1 MVLLDR
7 FVPAGLATIAEIAE
21 QTEAGPFDGLWLT
34 ENRHDALL
42 SLAIAAERTSRISIG
57 SGVAIA
63 FARTPMTVASAA
75 WELHNFSGG
84 RFILGLGSQVKA
96 HVVNRFG
103 MPFSEPAARM
113 REFVDA
119 VREIWRCWATGDRLR
134 FEGRFYRHT
143 LMTENFVPAGTLPP
157 PPIFLAAVGP
167 LMTKVTGAVA
177 DGLLAH
183 PFLTA
188 SYARECLLPGLAA
201 GAAEAGRPASSIVTS
216 GSVFVATGRDAA
228 ELAGAEEAVRTRIGF
243 YGSTPA
249 YRPVLDH
256 LGIGDLQP
264 RLNAMARDGRWA
276 EMGAQVPDE
285 LYRQMAVHGLPDEVG
300 AELHRRYGDVFD
312 RLSVNAPYA
321 LAADIADEI
330 ARAFRR
336 SAAS

>member
-1 MVLLDR
+1 MALLDR
-7 FVPAGLATIAEIAE
+7 VVPAGLSSIADVATS
-21 QTEAGPFDGLWLT
+21 TEAGPFDGLWVT

-42 SLAIAAERTSRISIG
+42 SLTLAAQLTNRISIG

-75 WELHNFSGG
+75 WELQNFSDG

-96 HVVNRFG
+96 HVTNRFG

-113 REFVDA
+113 REFVEA
-119 VREIWRCWATGDRLR
+119 VRAIWRCWATGERLA

-143 LMTENFVPAGTLPP
+143 LMTENFVPEGSASP
-157 PPIFLAAVGP
+157 PPIYLAAVGP
-167 LMTKVTGAVA
+167 LMTEVAGAVA

-188 SYARECLLPGLAA
+188 SYARDRLLPRLAVGAA
-201 GAAEAGRPASSIVTS
+201 GAGRSMTSIATA

-228 ELAGAEEAVRTRIGF
+228 ELAAAEAAVRTRIGF
-243 YGSTPA
+243 YGATPA

-256 LGIGDLQP
+256 LGMGELQTS
-264 RLNAMARDGRWA
+264 LNQMARAGRWS

-285 LYRQMAVHGLPDEVG
+285 LYREMVVHGPPAEAG
-300 AELHRRYGDVFD
+300 AELQRRFGHVFD
-312 RLSVNAPYA
+312 RLSLNAPYPLTPGTA
-321 LAADIADEI
+321 DDIAV
-330 ARAFRR
+330 AFRR
-336 SAAS
+336 SAAP